1 MVSQQ
6 QQVAELSLNP
16 PDLGP
21 LQIVLTVDNDQAS
34 AMFVSN
40 NADVRQALEAALPR
54 LKEMMADSG
63 ISLGNT
69 TISSGIRSKALSRKD
84 LSGEIIPARTTLAA
98 AARRIHRIAIAQALP
113 ISMSVVWWIRLH
125 SFFHRH
131 FSGAAVIFPTV
142 TPVPMRRPNMQP

>member
-6 QQVAELSLNP
+6 QQIVELSLNP

-21 LQIVLTVDNDQAS
+21 LQVVLSVNNDQAS
-34 AMFVSN
+34 AMFISQ

-69 TISSGIRSKALSRKD
+69 TVSSDSSQQSTWLEG
-84 LSGEIIPARTTLAA
+84 SGRQN
-98 AARRIHRIAIAQALP
+98 H
-113 ISMSVVWWIRLH
+113 
-125 SFFHRH
+125 
-131 FSGAAVIFPTV
+131 SGAQNSGA
-142 TPVPMRRPNMQP
+142 PMSTSDDGRVNIAGIGVSGLVDTFA